1 MMTRTAEKEASAGTH
16 VGEWADFVGAD
27 VPEDALRE
35 RTLGDPLVPPR
46 EDPDEDLPGGAC

>member
-1 MMTRTAEKEASAGTH
+1 MTRTAEKEGSARTH

-46 EDPDEDLPGGAC
+46 EDDREDGPSGAC